1 MSCLLTSLVR
11 PTLKRQLELAID
23 VERSQGRLRV
33 PKERCSTARG
43 NGSHGNLS
51 GLLPHSSARQPLAP
65 LLVVTSLRF
74 VVFCVAGL
82 RGLEPANVIS
92 KVLVAARA
100 RKVSGPKMSG
110 DPKRIRPTFQRLS
123 QNDVCGFESS
133 QPSHAVVSYAQAGDC
148 GEDTRQRSPRCCRDP
163 QLQRGCTSLHES
175 AYCISVVCPVAVR
188 FSRSSFRN
196 LAIVGAVAV
205 NT

>member
-1 MSCLLTSLVR
+1 MSCLLTSLVS

-82 RGLEPANVIS
+82 RGLKPADVIWTIF
-92 KVLVAARA
+92 VAARG
-100 RKVSGPKMSG
+100 RKVSGPTMFG
-110 DPKRIRPTFQRLS
+110 EPKRICPLFQRVPE
-123 QNDVCGFESS
+123 NDVCEFESS
-133 QPSHAVVSYAQAGDC
+133 QPSQGV
-148 GEDTRQRSPRCCRDP
+148 RSPRAEMDASFP
-163 QLQRGCTSLHES
+163 DIGGGAGKIGSGLQL
-175 AYCISVVCPVAVR
+175 P
-188 FSRSSFRN
+188 
-196 LAIVGAVAV
+196 GAS
-205 NT
+205 